1 VERPLAF
8 VGKCIVLM
16 KGVFVKELG
25 MKANPCRKMRL
36 FRMANT
42 LVSVITLIFFSAG
55 SVFALPTGQQ
65 VVNGQAA
72 FNTQGANL
80 TITNSPNAIIN
91 WQGFSINNNEA
102 VRFIQQSSTS
112 AVLNR
117 VIGQDP
123 SRILGLLQSN
133 GRVFLINPNGILFGQ
148 GARIDV
154 NGLVASTLN
163 ISNQDF
169 LAGKYNFTAGA
180 VAGSIQNQGTI
191 TTPEGG
197 SVYLIAP
204 DIENSGIINSPKG
217 DVILAAGHSVHLVD
231 SLSPDIAVVVSA
243 PENTAVNLGQILA
256 QSGKVGIYGGLISQK
271 GIVNADSAVVGE
283 NGRIFFKASQDVT
296 LDAGST
302 TTTNGP
308 QGGQIT
314 IQSESGTTLVS
325 GTVTATGNDGK
336 GGDIQVLGNQ
346 VGLIDNARIDASGKN
361 GGGTILIGGDYQG
374 GNSAI
379 QNAETTSVGKDV
391 VIKADALEA
400 GDGGKVVLWADDK
413 TEFYGRINAR
423 GGATG
428 GDGGLVETSGH
439 KLSIGGTALV
449 NTSAF
454 QGKSGLWLLD
464 PVDFT
469 IAASGG
475 DMTGTTLGGNLA
487 GGNITIFSSSGSTGV
502 NGDINVNDTVSWT
515 SSNSLTLSAYRNI
528 NFNQSLSSTGGGNL
542 VLRADSFGTGV
553 GTVIFAGAGSVSLTG
568 GTGGKTA
575 SIYYN
580 PANYLAATYNADV
593 ATFNTSVTAGTRT
606 YYMLV
611 NDEFDLQAIN
621 TNLAGRYA
629 QGTNINAS
637 VTSGWNGGLG
647 FDPIG
652 NYVAGQE
659 FTGVFDG
666 LGRTISGLFIKRPLE
681 SFLGLFG
688 SATDAV
694 AATIANVGL
703 VNVSITGGF
712 QTGGLLGRVSGTVSN
727 CYVTGTV
734 TGTSDYVGGLVGLNA
749 GSVSDSYSTATVNGN
764 IYGSTYVGGLVGRLD
779 TGGSIT
785 NSYSTG
791 VVTGFA
797 SVGGLVGYNYGV
809 GPIVNSY
816 WDTDTSLQDISDG
829 GTGKTTA
836 EMKQQATFAGW
847 DFTNTW
853 AITENVNYPWII
865 GNASLTPPPYTPPP
879 PTPAPSSTAAP
890 GVTGNTVAIDNTVVA
905 LEAAAGGVTLEAV
918 DEGISDDQKG
928 GEAQQ
933 SDKKDKD
940 GGEQTTYEK
949 TQGEKGKIFCN

>member
-1 VERPLAF
+1 
-8 VGKCIVLM
+8 
-16 KGVFVKELG
+16 VKELG
-25 MKANPCRKMRL
+25 MKANRCRRKRVPRIASKLLSFIALLL
-36 FRMANT
+36 FSVNT
-42 LVSVITLIFFSAG
+42 A
-55 SVFALPTGQQ
+55 FALPSGQQ

-72 FNTQGANL
+72 FNTQGSNL

-91 WQGFSINNNEA
+91 WQGFSINANEA

-197 SVYLIAP
+197 HVYLIAP

-243 PENTAVNLGQILA
+243 PVNTAVNLGQILA

-271 GIVNADSAVVGE
+271 GLVNADSAVVGE
-283 NGRIFFKASQDVT
+283 NGRISFRATQNVT
-296 LDAGST
+296 LDAGSVT
-302 TTTNGP
+302 SANGL
-308 QGGQIT
+308 QGGQII

-325 GTVTATGNDGK
+325 GTVTAAGNDGK

-346 VGLIDNARIDASGKN
+346 VGLIDNALIDASGKS

-379 QNAETTSVGKDV
+379 QNAEITSVGKDV

-400 GDGGKVVLWADDK
+400 GGKVVLWADDR
-413 TEFYGRINAR
+413 TTFYGNISAR
-423 GGATG
+423 GGASG
-428 GDGGLVETSGH
+428 GDGGNVEVSGKRTLVYRGLTDLRAP
-439 KLSIGGTALV
+439 K
-449 NTSAF
+449 
-454 QGKSGLWLLD
+454 GKSGTLLLD
-464 PVDFT
+464 PTDFV
-469 IAASGG
+469 IAAVGG
-475 DMTGTTLGGNLA
+475 NMTGTVLGTQLGLASVTLQTDSA
-487 GGNITIFSSSGSTGV
+487 GTDVGNITVDDSVTWGNSNTLTL
-502 NGDINVNDTVSWT
+502 NAHNDINVNQ
-515 SSNSLTLSAYRNI
+515 NI
-528 NFNQSLSSTGGGNL
+528 TNTGGGRL
-542 VLRADSFGTGV
+542 ILRADSDGSGT
-553 GTVIFAGAGSVSLTG
+553 GTVIIAPSALVNISLGLGGS
-568 GTGGKTA
+568 A
-575 SIYYN
+575 SIFYN
-580 PANYLAATYNADV
+580 PPGGYV
-593 ATFNTSVTAGTRT
+593 APTIYSSYFPGVQPTA
-606 YYMLV
+606 YMLV
-611 NDEFDLQAIN
+611 NDVTQMQAIN
-621 TNLAGRYA
+621 TNLAGTYA
-629 QGTNINAS
+629 LGKNIDATITNTWNAGAGF
-637 VTSGWNGGLG
+637 VPLG
-647 FDPIG
+647 NDIIP
-652 NYVAGQE
+652 AQS
-659 FTGVFDG
+659 FTGTFDG
-666 LGRTISGLFIKRPLE
+666 LGHTITDLYINRPATAAV
-681 SFLGLFG
+681 GLFG
-688 SATDAV
+688 STGNS
-694 AATIANVGL
+694 AAIRNVGL
-703 VNVSITGGF
+703 VNGNITG
-712 QTGGLLGRVSGTVSN
+712 QTSVGGLVGYNTGSVSN
-727 CYVTGTV
+727 SYSTGAV
-734 TGTSDYVGGLVGLNA
+734 TGTSAFDAGGLVGYNGGTISNSYSTVAVTGVYYVGGLVGYNE
-749 GSVSDSYSTATVNGN
+749 GTITNSYSTATVNGN
-764 IYGSTYVGGLVGRLD
+764 TYVGGLVGRLN

-791 VVTGFA
+791 VVDGFA
-797 SVGGLVGYNYGV
+797 LVGGLVGYNYGV

-816 WDTDTSLQDISDG
+816 WDTDTSLQNISDG

-836 EMKQQATFAGW
+836 EMQTPSTFVGW
-847 DFTNTW
+847 DFGTTW
-853 AITENVNYPWII
+853 AVAGSYPYLLAL
-865 GNASLTPPPYTPPP
+865 GSPPP
-879 PTPAPSSTAAP
+879 PTPAPSPTAAP

-918 DEGISDDQKG
+918 DEGTSDDQKG

-940 GGEQTTYEK
+940 GGEQKTYEK
-949 TQGEKGKIFCN
+949 TQGDKGKNFCN